1 MTGTTTMPP
10 PIPINPA
17 SNPAPVPAANPRRI
31 TPRVLIAEAVGAST
45 SWSAWIWRAQREDVG
60 DQRIE
65 VLSGD
70 RRHAHWIMCAAH
82 DRAQMDRVFTILRR
96 EIQKTRRADHW
107 FVSSSKAG
115 ADTCVPGFTW

>member
-1 MTGTTTMPP
+1 MKGTTTMPP

-31 TPRVLIAEAVGAST
+31 NPRVLIAEAVGSST
-45 SWSAWIWRAQREDVG
+45 LWSAWIWRAQREDVG

-82 DRAQMDRVFTILRR
+82 DRAQMGLHDTQPRDSGKLGAPTIGLL
-96 EIQKTRRADHW
+96 
-107 FVSSSKAG
+107 SSSKAG